1 MTKSPAFSRILLK
14 LSGESLLGQHTHGVD
29 PEAALTMAKTLALL
43 AGPSTQLSVVM
54 GGGNWLRGTQ
64 NTLRAMART
73 PADQMG
79 MLATMMNGL
88 ALQQALAEIGRPARL
103 FTALDCPKVAEP
115 FTLRAANCALEQGE
129 LCLFVGG
136 TGHPYFT
143 TDTAAALRACE
154 LKVDALCKATKVDGV
169 YSSDPL
175 KDPKAIKRDHLS
187 YKEVLKDS
195 LGFMDA
201 TSITLCMQQNIPI
214 YLFNMNMLTEHSL
227 FQDLKK
233 GLYGSCVS

>member
-1 MTKSPAFSRILLK
+1 MTKPPSFSRILLK
-14 LSGESLLGQHTHGVD
+14 LSGESLLGQQNHGVD
-29 PEAALTMAKTLALL
+29 PEAALAMAKTLALL

-88 ALQQALAEIGRPARL
+88 ALQQALTEIGRPSRL
-103 FTALDCPKVAEP
+103 FTALDCPKVAET
-115 FTLRAANCALEQGE
+115 FTLRAASHALEQGE
-129 LCLFVGG
+129 ICLFVGG

-143 TDTAAALRACE
+143 TDTAAALRASE

-169 YSSDPL
+169 YSSDPF
-175 KDPKAIKRDHLS
+175 KDPQAVKKDHLS

-201 TSITLCMQQNIPI
+201 TAITLCMQQNIPI
-214 YLFNMNMLTEHSL
+214 YIFNMNKLTEHSL

-233 GLYGSCVS
+233 CAYGSCVS